1 MKKTPDINPKSQDI
15 AELQAMVKALM
26 SEQKGWQ
33 EKEAQWQQERQSLI
47 AQFKLALDRQF
58 AKRSEALKPYDE
70 AQGELFNEAECE
82 AAKVDDEVV
91 TITTTTKK
99 RGKRQPLPKDLPR
112 ETLLPDLNERDKQCP
127 CCQHS
132 LHKIGEDRSEK
143 LEFTP
148 AVLNVLEVVR
158 PKYACRQCEQHA
170 EKSRIHQQ
178 PAPASILPKS
188 FATESLLANIILG
201 KYQYALP
208 LYRQETLFSQSGI
221 DLPRTTMARWVIQ
234 VSEKFKPLYQAL
246 KTHLLEQVV
255 VQADETPLNVLK
267 EEKQC
272 YMWLYCSGAD
282 SPEATLA
289 GMKNIVLFD
298 YQNSRARACPVN
310 FLGDYAG
317 YLQSDGYGVYDG
329 LPKVTNVG
337 CLAHARRKF
346 MEAKKLQGKGKTGK
360 ADVALAKIQK
370 LYALESRLKSAP
382 AEQRCAERQVQAKP
396 MLDDFYRWLTSQ
408 KVLESSPLGKA
419 IKYTLGQWPKLM
431 RYVDDGH
438 LSIDNNRAERAIK
451 SLVIGRKN
459 WLFANN
465 PNGADASALLYS
477 IIETAK
483 ANGLILYD
491 YMVKCMKELAKPE
504 PDIDSLLPWNFSH

>member
-1 MKKTPDINPKSQDI
+1 MKKTPDINPESQDI

-47 AQFKLALDRQF
+47 EQFKLALDRQF
-58 AKRSEALKPYDE
+58 AKRSEALKPYNE
-70 AQGELFNEAECE
+70 AQGDLFNEAECE
-82 AAKVDDEVV
+82 AAKAEEEVV
-91 TITTTTKK
+91 TTTTTTKR
-99 RGKRQPLPKDLPR
+99 RGKRQPLPQDLPR
-112 ETLLPDLNERDKQCP
+112 EILVLDLDEYDKQCS
-127 CCQHS
+127 CCQHT

-148 AVLNVLEVVR
+148 AVLKVLEVVR
-158 PKYACRQCEQHA
+158 PKYACRRCEQKA
-170 EKSRIHQQ
+170 ETSRIHQQ
-178 PAPASILPKS
+178 PAPESIIPKS

-208 LYRQETLFSQSGI
+208 LYRQETLFSQAGI
-221 DLPRTTMARWVIQ
+221 ELSRTTMARWVIQ

-246 KTHLLEQVV
+246 KKHLLEQVV

-267 EEKQC
+267 EDKQC

-282 SPEATLA
+282 SPEGTLP

-298 YQNSRARACPVN
+298 YQNSRARACPVD
-310 FLGDYAG
+310 FLGDYSG
-317 YLQSDGYGVYDG
+317 YLQSDGYGAYDG
-329 LPKVTNVG
+329 LTQVTNVG
-337 CLAHARRKF
+337 CFAHARRKF
-346 MEAKKLQGKGKTGK
+346 MDAKKLQGKGKSGK

-370 LYALESRLKSAP
+370 LYALESRLKLTSA
-382 AEQRCAERQVQAKP
+382 EESWSERQSSAKP
-396 MLDDFYRWLTSQ
+396 MLDDFYDWLTSQ
-408 KVLESSPLGKA
+408 KVIESSPLGKA
-419 IKYTLGQWPKLM
+419 IKYTLGQWPKLI
-431 RYVDDGH
+431 RYVEDGH

-504 PDIDSLLPWNFSH
+504 PDINSLLPWNF

>member
-1 MKKTPDINPKSQDI
+1 MKKTPDINPKSQNI

-26 SEQKGWQ
+26 SEK
-33 EKEAQWQQERQSLI
+33 KEWQQERQSLI
-47 AQFKLALDRQF
+47 EQFKLALDRQF
-58 AKRSEALKPYDE
+58 AKRSEALKPYNE
-70 AQGELFNEAECE
+70 AQGDLFNEVECE
-82 AAKVDDEVV
+82 AAKVEDEV
-91 TITTTTKK
+91 ITTTTTTKR

-112 ETLLPDLNERDKQCP
+112 ETLVLDLDEHDKQCS
-127 CCQHS
+127 CCQHT

-148 AVLNVLEVVR
+148 AVLKVLEVVR
-158 PKYACRQCEQHA
+158 PKYACRQCEQKA
-170 EKSRIHQQ
+170 ETSRIHQQ
-178 PAPASILPKS
+178 PAPISIIPKS

-208 LYRQETLFSQSGI
+208 LYRQESLFTQSGI
-221 DLPRTTMARWVIQ
+221 ELSRTTMARWVIQ
-234 VSEKFKPLYQAL
+234 VSEKFKPLYEAL
-246 KTHLLEQVV
+246 KVHLLEQVV

-267 EEKQC
+267 EDKQC

-282 SPEATLA
+282 SPEATLPD
-289 GMKNIVLFD
+289 MKNIVLFD
-298 YQNSRARACPVN
+298 YQNSRARACPMN
-310 FLGDYAG
+310 FLGDYSG
-317 YLQSDGYGVYDG
+317 HLQSDGYAAYDG
-329 LPKVTNVG
+329 LANVTNVG
-337 CLAHARRKF
+337 CFAHARRKF

-370 LYALESRLKSAP
+370 LYALESRLKLASV
-382 AEQRCAERQVQAKP
+382 EERWSERQSRAKP
-396 MLDDFYRWLTSQ
+396 LLDDLYDWLTSQ
-408 KVLESSPLGKA
+408 KVIESSHLGKA
-419 IKYTLGQWPKLM
+419 IKYTLGQWPKLI
-431 RYVDDGH
+431 RYAEDGH

-504 PDIDSLLPWNFSH
+504 PNINSLLPWNFSH